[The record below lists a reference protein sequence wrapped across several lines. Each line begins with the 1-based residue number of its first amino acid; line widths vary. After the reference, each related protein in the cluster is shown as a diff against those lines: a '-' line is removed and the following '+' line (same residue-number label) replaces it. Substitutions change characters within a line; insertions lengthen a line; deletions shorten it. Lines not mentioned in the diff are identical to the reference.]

1 MTHYDE
7 EDEFVEYKSR
17 SQRKRESNAVEELAE
32 FLVEMT
38 ANQVKV
44 LPLEKDI
51 RDEIRRAQ
59 STGNLAARRRQI
71 KYLAKLLR
79 GLEPEDSD
87 ELQTHVAQFRQNKTK
102 EVENFHHIEVW
113 RDRLCK
119 EGAAGVDALARAYP
133 DTDLAPLRDV
143 TRRFQ
148 QTQGKH
154 EYHLLFHLLRSVMA
168 EKPAR

>member
-17 SQRKRESNAVEELAE
+17 SQRKRESDVVEELAE
-32 FLVEMT
+32 FLVGMT
-38 ANQVKV
+38 ASQVKA
-44 LPLEKDI
+44 LPLEKEI
-51 RDEIRRAQ
+51 RDEIGRARAIR
-59 STGNLAARRRQI
+59 NLAAQRRQI

-79 GLEPEDSD
+79 GLAPEESE
-87 ELQTHVAQFRQNKTK
+87 ELSTHVAAFRQIKSL

-119 EGAAGVDALARAYP
+119 EGVAGIDTLARAYP
-133 DTDLAPLRDV
+133 GADFAPLRDV
-143 TRRFQ
+143 VRRFQ

-154 EYHLLFHLLRSVMA
+154 EYHLLFQLLRSVMA
-168 EKPAR
+168 EKAKR